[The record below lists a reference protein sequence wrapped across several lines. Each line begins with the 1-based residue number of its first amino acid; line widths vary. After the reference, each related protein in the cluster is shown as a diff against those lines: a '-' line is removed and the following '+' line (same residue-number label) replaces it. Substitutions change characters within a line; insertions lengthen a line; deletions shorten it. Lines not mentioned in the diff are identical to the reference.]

1 VVTNNMVLPKIEGE
15 ATSQK
20 YGRFIISPLEQGF
33 GITVGNALRRVLL
46 SSLTGAAVTSIRVSG
61 VHHEFSAVPH
71 VREDM
76 TQLLLQVKQ
85 LRLKLYDAE
94 SARLRLEVHGEGTVT
109 AADIICPAEVEII
122 NPDLY
127 LFTVDSNEAQLE
139 IEFTVQAGRGFSPAE
154 ERGRLPIGEL
164 PVDAIF
170 SPTRRANYDVERARV
185 GQRTNYD
192 KLILE
197 IGTDGTIRPEEAM
210 SQAAEILMKHLI
222 IIAGV
227 SEESLMPPVEVVA
240 EPDPNALPP
249 ETYETPIETLDLSVR
264 VFNSL
269 KRTGITSVGE
279 VLEMLDRG
287 PDAMLAIRNFGEKS
301 LDELVTRLKEKN
313 YLPEEHDIFTHGS

>member
-1 VVTNNMVLPKIEGE
+1 MVLPKVEGD

-20 YGRFIISPLEQGF
+20 YGRFIISPLEQGY

-46 SSLTGAAVTSIRVSG
+46 SSLPGAAVTSVRVSG
-61 VHHEFSAVPH
+61 VHHEFSAIPNVK
-71 VREDM
+71 EDM
-76 TQLLLQVKQ
+76 TQLILQVKQ
-85 LRLKLYDAE
+85 LRLKLFDAE

-109 AADIICPAEVEII
+109 AADIMCPPEVEII

-127 LFTVDSNEAQLE
+127 LFTADSDATQLE
-139 IEFTVQAGRGFSPAE
+139 VEFTVQSGRGFSPAE

-164 PVDAIF
+164 PVDAIY
-170 SPTRRANYDVERARV
+170 SPIRRVNYDVERARV

-197 IGTDGTIRPEEAM
+197 IWTDGAIRPEEAM
-210 SQAAEILMKHLI
+210 SSAAEILMKHLI
-222 IIAGV
+222 IMAGV
-227 SEESLMPPVEVVA
+227 SEESLMPPVEEEE

-269 KRTGITSVGE
+269 KRTGITNVGE
-279 VLEMLDRG
+279 VLEMLERG

-313 YLPEEHDIFTHGS
+313 YLPEEHNIFAGS

>member
-1 VVTNNMVLPKIEGE
+1 MVTNNMVLPKIEGD

-46 SSLTGAAVTSIRVSG
+46 SSLPGAAVTSIRVSG
-61 VHHEFSAVPH
+61 VHHEFSAIPH
-71 VREDM
+71 VKEDM
-76 TQLLLQVKQ
+76 TQLILQVKQ

-127 LFTVDSNEAQLE
+127 LFTVDSDEAQLE
-139 IEFTVQAGRGFSPAE
+139 IEFTVQAGRGYSPAE

-164 PVDAIF
+164 PVDAIY
-170 SPTRRANYDVERARV
+170 SPIRRVNYDVERARV

-197 IGTDGTIRPEEAM
+197 IWTDGTIRPEEAM

-227 SEESLMPPVEVVA
+227 SEESLMPPVEVVV

-249 ETYETPIETLDLSVR
+249 ETVR
-264 VFNSL
+264 
-269 KRTGITSVGE
+269 
-279 VLEMLDRG
+279 
-287 PDAMLAIRNFGEKS
+287 DAHRNAGFERA
-301 LDELVTRLKEKN
+301 RLQFAQA
-313 YLPEEHDIFTHGS
+313 HRHHHRR